1 MKVAVFSTKQ
11 HTEDSF
17 EEANAAFGHELA
29 FLEPRL
35 TVETAP
41 LAKGFPVVCIS
52 MFDQADSSVLKV
64 LRYGGT
70 QLLALRCA
78 GFNNVDLAAADEL
91 ELRIVRVPAYSP
103 HAVAE
108 HTVGLMLALNRKTC
122 RAYARAREGNPS
134 LDGLLGF
141 DMHGRTV
148 GVIGTGRVGQV
159 VAQILKGF
167 GCTVLAFDP
176 VENRKLRN
184 VVKYVPL
191 GDLLAVSDI
200 VTLHCPL
207 SPQTCRIIDKSAFE
221 KMKQGVMLIN
231 TSRGALIDARAAI
244 RALKSGRL
252 GYLGLDIYEE
262 EADMV
267 FEDLSDTVIPED
279 VFARLLTFPNVIVT
293 AHQAFFTAEGLRA
306 IAESTLASIAAFQ
319 AGRSL
324 SHEVTLEKV
333 AR

>member
-17 EEANAAFGHELA
+17 GEANAGFGHELVL
-29 FLEPRL
+29 LEPRL

-41 LAKGFPVVCIS
+41 LAKGFPAVCIS
-52 MFDQADSSVLKV
+52 MYDQADSSVLKV
-64 LRYGGT
+64 LDYGGT
-70 QLLALRCA
+70 RLVALRCA
-78 GFNNVDLAAADEL
+78 GFNNVDLAVADDL
-91 ELRIVRVPAYSP
+91 DLRVVRVPAYSP
-103 HAVAE
+103 HAAAE
-108 HTVGLMLALNRKTC
+108 HTVALMLALNRKIH
-122 RAYARAREGNPS
+122 RAYARAREGNTS

-141 DMHGRTV
+141 DMNGRTV
-148 GVIGTGRVGQV
+148 GVIGTGRIGQI
-159 VAQILKGF
+159 VARILRGF

-184 VVKYVPL
+184 VAKYVPL

-207 SPQTCRIIDKSAFE
+207 TPQTCHMIDKPALD

-262 EADMV
+262 EADLV

-293 AHQAFFTAEGLRA
+293 AHQAFFTGESLRA
-306 IAESTLASIAAFQ
+306 IAATTLASIAAFE

-324 SHEVTLEKV
+324 TNEVTLEKV